1 MTLRKKSILFIGL
14 ITAASMLVCYILL
27 YAILYSRFSE
37 LESQEM
43 QAKMEH
49 VFYLLEDEM
58 ERIEKLMLNYSAW
71 DDTIAFIERAP
82 STASIL
88 DDPYILSNY
97 PNATFAENMLTAI
110 AMLDQEG
117 NVLYGRSYHP
127 ESDMQMDLER
137 IIIDEWLSH
146 HKQILQ
152 FTGPEDSY
160 KGITQSPAGPLMTVS
175 LPIVDS
181 EINGPIHGTLIAGR
195 IMTPEMQEQLS
206 KRARLDVQISK
217 LNDSFQIPE
226 SSMTV
231 TQQLRGD
238 LRHYPVWVENRD
250 SHLALVQSVYP
261 DMYGQPA
268 YLVTIHAERDIISR
282 GVNTIIQISAVIFII
297 IALLFAGL
305 LMFNDRFIHRRIQR
319 LATDI
324 DSISSKQDF
333 SLRVQSSGQDEF
345 SKLELA
351 FNDMLFSLEEAYHE
365 LQEQVRHDTLTRLP
379 NRASFFERMESLLE
393 DARSAGTPLAVLFI
407 DLDNFKWVND
417 TWGHETG
424 DTLLMEVGSR
434 IIKQLAP
441 GDVVSRLGGD
451 EFTVLLTGLDSRES
465 AYRKAKIIHDAL
477 ASDYHFRGLQL
488 RITASIGVSLFPED
502 GTSPEALVQYADM
515 AMHQAKQTDKQ
526 QAMTFSEDRKAR
538 IDRQLLLERD
548 LLTGIVN
555 KQFELH
561 FQPILAAESL
571 KVIRLESLLRW
582 KHPLLGYIP
591 PVEFI
596 PLAESSQAIVEIGYW
611 VLFQACKAAKHLHNE
626 GHTVQ
631 VAVNVSVIQLEQD
644 HFAEDVIQILHKTGL
659 PPEQLELEMT
669 ESAVMS
675 FGRAPEAVQKL
686 TEYGVAIALDDFGT
700 GYSSLSYLRK
710 LPIQS
715 IKIDKAFVTELTE
728 GTSDKTICAAITQL
742 GHHLGLRVV
751 AEGVEN
757 AEQVA
762 ILRMLGC
769 DELQGYYFSKPL
781 SWPDL
786 LAYLSTRKAEG

>member
-14 ITAASMLVCYILL
+14 ITAASMLVCYVLL

-49 VFYLLEDEM
+49 VFFLLDDEM

-71 DDTIAFIERAP
+71 DDTIAFIQRAP
-82 STASIL
+82 SAANIHE
-88 DDPYILSNY
+88 DPYIVSNY
-97 PNATFAENMLTAI
+97 PNATFSENMLSAI
-110 AMLDQEG
+110 ALLDREG
-117 NVLYGRSYHP
+117 TVLYGRSYHP
-127 ESDMQMDLER
+127 ASDSQLDLEQ

-146 HKQILQ
+146 HNQLLH
-152 FTGPEDSY
+152 FSGPEDSY
-160 KGITQSPAGPLMTVS
+160 KGITQSPEGPLMTVS
-175 LPIVDS
+175 LPIVNS
-181 EINGPIHGTLIAGR
+181 EVSGPMHGTLIAGS
-195 IMTPEMQEQLS
+195 IITPEMEEQLS
-206 KRARLDVQISK
+206 KRARLTVRISK
-217 LNDSFQIPE
+217 LDENFQIPE
-226 SSMTV
+226 SDMTV
-231 TQQLRGD
+231 AQQTRDD
-238 LRHYPVWVENRD
+238 LHHYPVWVDKQD
-250 SHLALVQSVYP
+250 SQLALVQSVYP
-261 DMYGQPA
+261 DMYGHPS
-268 YLVTIHAERDIISR
+268 YLVTIHVQRDILTR
-282 GVNTIIQISAVIFII
+282 GMNTIIQISVAIFVI

-324 DSISSKQDF
+324 DSISSRQDF
-333 SLRVQSSGQDEF
+333 SLRVQSSGHDEF

-379 NRASFFERMESLLE
+379 NRASFFERMESLLK
-393 DARSAGTPLAVLFI
+393 DARTAGTPLAVLFI

-451 EFTVLLTGLDSRES
+451 EFTVLLTGLGSRES
-465 AYRKAKIIHDAL
+465 AYQKAKVIHDAL

-488 RITASIGVSLFPED
+488 HITASIGVSLFPED

-515 AMHQAKQTDKQ
+515 AMHQAKHTDKQ

-538 IDRQLLLERD
+538 IDRQLLLEKD
-548 LLTGIVN
+548 LHTGIAN
-555 KQFELH
+555 MQFELH
-561 FQPILAAESL
+561 FQPILAAGSL

-582 KHPLLGYIP
+582 KHPVLGSIP
-591 PVEFI
+591 PAEFI

-611 VLFQACKAAKHLHNE
+611 VLFQACKAAKDLHNQ
-626 GHTVQ
+626 GFTVQ

-644 HFAEDVIQILHKTGL
+644 QFAEDVIQILHKTGL

-675 FGRAPEAVQKL
+675 FGRAPDAVQKL

-728 GTSDKTICAAITQL
+728 STSDKTICAAITQL

-757 AEQVA
+757 IEQVA
-762 ILRMLGC
+762 ILRRLGC

-786 LAYLSTRKAEG
+786 LAYLNIRREEE